1 MINAAT
7 AWKLGLVNCAVP
19 GAQLEE
25 EVKKFSLQLAA
36 GPPIA
41 IRAIKQT
48 LFGGEKDALS
58 KAMEAEVQH
67 QMRCFASDDCLEGIH
82 AFFEKR
88 AAKFQG
94 R

>member
-1 MINAAT
+1 
-7 AWKLGLVNCAVP
+7 
-19 GAQLEE
+19 
-25 EVKKFSLQLAA
+25 VKKFAAQIAA

-41 IRAIKQT
+41 IRAVKQT
-48 LFGGEKDALS
+48 LFGSEKDALS
-58 KAMEAEVQH
+58 EALEAEVQH

-88 AAKFQG
+88 PPKFQG

>member
-1 MINAAT
+1 M
-7 AWKLGLVNCAVP
+7 
-19 GAQLEE
+19 
-25 EVKKFSLQLAA
+25 KKFAAQLAA

-41 IRAIKQT
+41 IRAVKQT
-48 LFGGEKDALS
+48 LFGSEKDALS
-58 KAMEAEVQH
+58 KALEAEVQH

-88 AAKFQG
+88 PPKFQG